1 MIYSDATRKAMR
13 IAFDAHRGQV
23 DRAEIDYVNHP
34 LHLAEQMDT
43 EAETCAALL
52 HDVVEDTDW
61 TMDRLA
67 DEGIAVDVLEAV
79 RLLTHRDGVPYMDYV
94 AALKGNP
101 IAARVKLADLEHN
114 SDLARLPDVSEED
127 LRRVR
132 KYQEAMEILLD

>member
-1 MIYSDATRKAMR
+1 MIYTDATRKAMR

-23 DRAEIDYVNHP
+23 DRAGIDYVNHP
-34 LHLAEQMDT
+34 LHLAEHMDT

-67 DEGIAVDVLEAV
+67 AEGVAVDVLEAV

-101 IAARVKLADLEHN
+101 IATKVKLADLEHN